1 MKKKEHRDRRFRKGD
16 RSGRS
21 TNRFGCRPPR
31 SERNDDILRIQIQ
44 AALFLLALFFF
55 PTPGISGAGDLTFA
69 DYAGASVRTLEQSWY
84 EGGEWHL
91 CQLPQCRRTN
101 SDWGAAALTYTMFLR
116 WDATHDAGLQPYFTG
131 LLKTFVR
138 YGTPC
143 RDASC
148 KRWSDIPAWD
158 AVAALRVYEA
168 GGDDITALAVAQA
181 AFDAVDG
188 SPAYAAGACPSILY
202 QQPFGREN
210 KLKTLETDSNLI
222 KAALL
227 LYRFT
232 GSEEYLQKAIAR
244 YADVR
249 HYFLDPKIPLYS
261 VYVFDDGQTCAQLPH
276 RFFASVNGNMIDAGL
291 RLYDATGETDYLK
304 DAVETAQAV
313 DTHLVDERGIFVD
326 QQAEN
331 DIAEP
336 LIEAMFELAT
346 QERQPFARQWIL
358 RNAEAAVSAR
368 TPDGNFGRFFDGPP
382 PAGTVTAWQTNGGL
396 ALMIAAAA
404 LEPEGVPATDAWR
417 GARFVARDVEVLPT
431 AITFEGTSIALIG
444 TIGDRCCESGHARV
458 FVDGAETFDRSGIW
472 QNKSS
477 SDRRLNESVLFAWR
491 WPRTGT
497 HVVELQP
504 GTPNAKEGGSYLHL
518 QGYVVK

>member
-1 MKKKEHRDRRFRKGD
+1 
-16 RSGRS
+16 
-21 TNRFGCRPPR
+21 
-31 SERNDDILRIQIQ
+31 
-44 AALFLLALFFF
+44 
-55 PTPGISGAGDLTFA
+55 
-69 DYAGASVRTLEQSWY
+69 VRTLEQSWY
-84 EGGEWHL
+84 DAGKWHL
-91 CQLPQCRRTN
+91 CQLPECRRTN
-101 SDWGAAALTYTMFLR
+101 SDWGAGALTYTLFLR
-116 WDATHDAGLQPYFTG
+116 WQTTHEADLEPYFAG

-138 YGTPC
+138 YDRLC
-143 RDASC
+143 SDASC
-148 KRWSDIPAWD
+148 TQWSDIPAWD
-158 AVAALRVYEA
+158 AVAALRDYEA
-168 GGDDITALAVAQA
+168 GGEDVDALTVAQS
-181 AFDAVDG
+181 AFDAVDL
-188 SPAYAAGACPSILY
+188 SPAYARGACPSILY

-232 GSEEYLQKAIAR
+232 GNGEYLEKAIGR

-249 HYFLDPKIPLYS
+249 RYFLDPQIPLYS

-291 RLYDATGETDYLK
+291 RLYDATDEKSYLQ
-304 DAVETAQAV
+304 DAVQTAQAV
-313 DTHLVDERGIFVD
+313 DAHLSDERGIFVD

-346 QERQPFARQWIL
+346 QEGQPFARDWIL

-382 PAGTVTAWQTNGGL
+382 PAGTVTAWQTNGGF

-404 LEPEGVPATDAWR
+404 LEPKAVPATDTWR
-417 GARFVARDVEVLPT
+417 GAKFVAREVGLLPA

-444 TIGDRCCESGHARV
+444 AIGDRCCELGHARV
-458 FVDGAETFDRSGIW
+458 FVDGAETFDRRGIW

-477 SDRRLNESVLFAWR
+477 SSRRLKESVLFAWR
-491 WPRTGT
+491 WPRAGT

-504 GTPNAKEGGSYLHL
+504 AAPNAKEGGSYLHL
-518 QGYVVK
+518 SGYVVK